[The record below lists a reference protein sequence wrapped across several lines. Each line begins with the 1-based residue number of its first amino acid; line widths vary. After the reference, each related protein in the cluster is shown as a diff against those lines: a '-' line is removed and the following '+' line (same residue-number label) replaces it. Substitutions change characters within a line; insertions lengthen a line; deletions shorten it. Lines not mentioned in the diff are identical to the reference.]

1 MKQIPK
7 PHQVLICDQQVEQLG
22 VLLKGLIAGVE
33 ALAFRADSN
42 VTGAL
47 NDILASPDLER
58 VDIVAHR
65 EPGAVLL
72 GANRLYAVN

>member
-7 PHQVLICDQQVEQLG
+7 SHQVLIYDQQVEQLD
-22 VLLKGLIAGVE
+22 VLLKGLNAGVE

-42 VTGAL
+42 VTDTL

-58 VDIVAHR
+58 VVIMAHR

-72 GANRLYAVN
+72 GANRPYAVN